1 MRNDLILRECS
12 LELVD
17 SMGDDTSVVNAAR
30 VSLAK
35 SAENYTEEQNKKL
48 INYLATHKHDS
59 PFFHVIVSLRVV
71 MPIWLARQSFKHAI
85 GSAKNE
91 TSRRYVKEDV
101 TFFLPAW
108 RDAPTNGIKQGSG
121 GAVSTV
127 TQMIADNA
135 CKEIYENALATYNM
149 LLDLNVAPEQARTVL
164 PQGMMVSYIDTGSL
178 FYWARVY
185 NSRSAQG
192 AQKDWLPL
200 LEQLNTI
207 MLGVAPVSWQKLTE
221 VK

>member
-1 MRNDLILRECS
+1 MSDKLILRDCS
-12 LELVD
+12 VELVD
-17 SMGDDTSVVNAAR
+17 SMGNDTSVVNAAR

-35 SAENYTEEQNKKL
+35 SAEHYTDEQNKKL
-48 INYLATHKHDS
+48 IKYLADHKHDS
-59 PFFHVIVSLRVV
+59 PFMHVVVSLRLV

-108 RDAPTNGIKQGSG
+108 REAPTNGIKQGSG
-121 GAVSTV
+121 GPVSEAIQTV
-127 TQMIADNA
+127 ADVA
-135 CKEIYENALATYNM
+135 AKEIYENALTIYNT
-149 LLDLNVAPEQARTVL
+149 LLALGVAPEQARTLL

-178 FYWARVY
+178 FYWARVF
-185 NSRSAQG
+185 NQRSAHG

-200 LEQLNTI
+200 LEQINEI
-207 MLGVAPVSWQKLTE
+207 MMGVAPVCWEKLTA